1 MNKIVKYFEK
11 PNVGKAVRYIF
22 YASLVLLLI
31 SEFFVEKHVYFSW
44 AAFPAFNAVFGFLSC
59 VVIIVVAKLLGKL
72 WLQKG
77 EDYYD

>member
-1 MNKIVKYFEK
+1 MSKIVKYFEQ

-31 SEFFVEKHVYFSW
+31 LEFFIEKHPYFSW
-44 AAFPAFNAVFGFLSC
+44 AAFPAFNAVYGFISC
-59 VVIIVVAKLLGKL
+59 VVIIVVAKVLGKL

>member
-1 MNKIVKYFEK
+1 MKKIVEYFERPK
-11 PNVGKAVRYIF
+11 VSKAVVYIF

-31 SEFFVEKHVYFSW
+31 SEFFIEKHPYFSW
-44 AAFPAFNAVFGFLSC
+44 AAFPAFYAVYGFLSC